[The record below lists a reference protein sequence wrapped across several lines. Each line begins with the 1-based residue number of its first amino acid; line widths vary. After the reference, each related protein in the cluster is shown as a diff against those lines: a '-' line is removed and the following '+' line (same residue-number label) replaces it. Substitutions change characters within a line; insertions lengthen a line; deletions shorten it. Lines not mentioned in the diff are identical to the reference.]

1 MRWLGS
7 RNGFPVTT
15 DGQLC
20 ATGLGKDYG
29 GRRVLDDVSLTVG
42 PAEIV
47 GLLGPNGSGKTV
59 TFSLLSGLV
68 RPDRGSVT
76 LNGRDITR
84 TPMHERARRGLAYLP
99 QERSVFRNLTAL
111 DNIAAV
117 VEVQGASRRGARE
130 AARRL
135 LHTFGLARLAD
146 TDARRLSGGEQRRLE
161 VARSMATHPRFLL
174 SDEPFAGI
182 DPLTIDMLRGLFI
195 ELRRS
200 GLGILLTD
208 HNVSETLSLCDRAY
222 VLLDGHVLA
231 HGTPAEL
238 AAHAEVRRYFLGD
251 SFRLPQASISGNGS
265 AARRVLVM
273 DGARVSGIAPGG

>member
-1 MRWLGS
+1 MNWLG
-7 RNGFPVTT
+7 RRTKRLPATT
-15 DGQLC
+15 DGRLC
-20 ATGLGKDYG
+20 ASGLGKDYG
-29 GRRVLDDVSLTVG
+29 GRRVLDDVSLMVG

-59 TFSLLSGLV
+59 TFSLISGLV
-68 RPDRGSVT
+68 KPDRGMVT
-76 LNGRDITR
+76 LNSVDITR
-84 TPMHERARRGLAYLP
+84 MPMHERARRGLAYLP

-117 VEVQGASRRGARE
+117 VEIQGASQRVARE

-182 DPLTIDMLRGLFI
+182 DPLTIEMLRGLFI
-195 ELRRS
+195 ELRQS

-208 HNVSETLSLCDRAY
+208 HNVSETLALCDRAY

-231 HGTPAEL
+231 HGTPVEL
-238 AAHAEVRRYFLGD
+238 AAHAKVRRYFLGD
-251 SFRLPQASISGNGS
+251 AFTLPAVSKSGNGS
-265 AARRVLVM
+265 AAPQSPRQLIRHLTTV
-273 DGARVSGIAPGG
+273 GR